1 MLKNLKMIHLGF
13 LFQLIFLV
21 FLTKHFWC
29 GFTDFLWAGHFNN
42 ASNGISVQ
50 LKYIAYK
57 KSEQIYA
64 IKVYEIDYSGLHYK
78 NIMTTSMTNVS
89 DAPSC
94 GATYDRH
101 SDD

>member
-1 MLKNLKMIHLGF
+1 
-13 LFQLIFLV
+13 
-21 FLTKHFWC
+21 
-29 GFTDFLWAGHFNN
+29 
-42 ASNGISVQ
+42 VQ